1 MVRRFIFSGTWID
14 PSGGTAVL
22 EMRGISKKFDA
33 VVALR
38 EASLKVREGEIMALM
53 GANGSGK
60 STLMKVLSGLV
71 NPDGGTVIYDGR
83 QVHIRSAADSRR
95 LSIATA
101 YQDLSLVPAMS
112 VVDNIVMG
120 MEPKNAFGVINRTKA
135 REFARLYMK
144 KLRIECSPDALVQS
158 LMLST
163 QSLIEIAKA
172 IASKPKLLILDEAT
186 ASLHSDEVDTLFEV
200 LRELKQEGIAI
211 ITVTHRMGEIYRICD
226 SCTILR
232 GGETVAGGPVKDM
245 DLDTVVYHMTGKKPD
260 LSGAG
265 SHIGRAVH
273 DEREAALLEVRGL
286 SLTGKLR
293 GVDFHAWPGEIVGI
307 GGLDGQGQQEFLRV
321 ILGDVKHEGGE
332 IIFKGAKVKFH
343 QPADGVKNNL
353 GFISGDRN
361 KESIFPIR
369 PVAENIYAGA
379 VTVKSAFSPLF
390 PSTVFNFA
398 GKAVSRYSIV
408 TGGLKQPASSLSG
421 GNQQKLVIGRWMAL
435 TPDLLL
441 LDDPTK
447 GVDVSTRT
455 EIHRILKE
463 CTAAGMCALY
473 SSSDNEEL
481 LEISDRI
488 YVFYEG
494 RISACLR
501 GDARSEERL
510 VAAMLGLTGG
520 GETGQGAH
528 IQERGEVQ

>member
-1 MVRRFIFSGTWID
+1 
-14 PSGGTAVL
+14 VL
-22 EMRGISKKFDA
+22 EMQGISKKFDA
-33 VVALR
+33 VVALKK
-38 EASLKVREGEIMALM
+38 ASLKVQAGEIMALL

-60 STLMKVLSGLV
+60 STMVKVLSGLV
-71 NPDGGTVIYDGR
+71 NPDEGRVIYAGK
-83 QVHIRSAADSRR
+83 QVHIRSAANARR

-101 YQDLSLVPAMS
+101 YQDLSLVPAMN

-120 MEPKNAFGVINRTKA
+120 MEPKNACGIINRTKA
-135 REFARLYMK
+135 REFALFYMK
-144 KLRIECSPDALVQS
+144 KLGIECSPDALVQS

-172 IASKPKLLILDEAT
+172 LASKPKLLILDEAT

-200 LRELKQEGIAI
+200 LRDLKEEGIGI
-211 ITVTHRMGEIYRICD
+211 ITVTHRMSEIYRICD
-226 SCTILR
+226 TCTILR
-232 GGETVAGGPVKDM
+232 GGETVASGSVKDM

-260 LSGAG
+260 ISGAG
-265 SHIGRAVH
+265 YIGRAVH
-273 DEREAALLEVRGL
+273 HEQDTALLEVQGL
-286 SLTGKLR
+286 SLTGKLK
-293 GVDFHAWPGEIVGI
+293 GVDLRAWPGEIVGI
-307 GGLDGQGQQEFLRV
+307 GGLDGQGQQEFLRSV
-321 ILGDVKHEGGE
+321 LGDVRYEGGE
-332 IIFKGAKVKFH
+332 ILFRGTKVRFH
-343 QPADGVKNNL
+343 QPADGVAHNL

-379 VTVKSAFSPLF
+379 VTRKAAFLPLF
-390 PSTVFNFA
+390 PSRVFDFAEKTVD
-398 GKAVSRYSIV
+398 RYHIV
-408 TGGLKQPASSLSG
+408 TGGLKQSASSLSG

-435 TPDLLL
+435 APDLLL

-447 GVDVSTRT
+447 GVDVNTRT

-501 GDARSEERL
+501 GGECSEEQL
-510 VAAMLGLTGG
+510 VAAMLGLTAG
-520 GETGQGAH
+520 
-528 IQERGEVQ
+528 QERGEIR